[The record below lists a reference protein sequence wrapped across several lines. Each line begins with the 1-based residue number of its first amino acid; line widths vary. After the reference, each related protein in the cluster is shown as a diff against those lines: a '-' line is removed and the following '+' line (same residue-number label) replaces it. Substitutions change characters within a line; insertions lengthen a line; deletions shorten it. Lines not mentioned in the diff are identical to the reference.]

1 MPFLFFYDS
10 EMTQTNDSQPVS
22 IEVEDENE
30 ESVDVPAQ
38 PEPKSKLTIQRKKVS
53 ELNDAERLQ
62 LINDAKQGIENE
74 IFGVKLFK
82 NGNSRITLKKQTKAQ
97 ELIKSNSSNQT
108 KLSAPS
114 SKFLTDNQLL
124 YEHIINLETQ
134 FNKLHSKHKKL
145 KHRYNELESYLYADD
160 EDEPEAEKPKLKR
173 TETPQGALA
182 PGFREA
188 PPLPLPQVPPE
199 QQAQQSQQ
207 EQQQPVLQ
215 SNPFI
220 QRRYVKSWRDLRPQ

>member
-1 MPFLFFYDS
+1 
-10 EMTQTNDSQPVS
+10 MTQLTESTQPVK
-22 IEVEDENE
+22 IEIEDDNN
-30 ESVDVPAQ
+30 ESVEVKAQ
-38 PEPKSKLTIQRKKVS
+38 PEPKSKLTITKTRVCDLTEEEK
-53 ELNDAERLQ
+53 LQ
-62 LINDAKQGIENE
+62 LINDAKNGIEHDN
-74 IFGVKLFK
+74 FNVKLFK
-82 NGNSRITLKKQTKAQ
+82 NGNSRITLKKKTKAQ
-97 ELIKSNSSNQT
+97 QLISSNETNQA

-124 YEHIINLETQ
+124 FEHIINLETQ